1 LNQYLC
7 FYISSRIEMMEV
19 KNARC
24 EYKRMQHQYCKVRP
38 FMRFRPLAGSMHLC
52 VLACAQD
59 KVPAEVADIG
69 FKQAMQQKWR
79 GMDKSGGAPRIVR
92 KVGVVRWRALGG

>member
-1 LNQYLC
+1 M
-7 FYISSRIEMMEV
+7 F
-19 KNARC
+19 
-24 EYKRMQHQYCKVRP
+24 VRP
-38 FMRFRPLAGSMHLC
+38 SFLDHFLTKHLC

-69 FKQAMQQKWR
+69 FKQAMQQKWL